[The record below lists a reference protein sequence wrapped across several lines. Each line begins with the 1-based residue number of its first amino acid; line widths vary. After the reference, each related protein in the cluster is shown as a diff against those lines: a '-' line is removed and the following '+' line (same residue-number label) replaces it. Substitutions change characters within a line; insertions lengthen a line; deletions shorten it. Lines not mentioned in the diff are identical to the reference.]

1 MFAAW
6 MCIAS
11 ATAMA
16 QEGEEFRVIPLD
28 DSIVLT
34 PTNCLDINPSS
45 PSCFDYPAHTL
56 PKTVEEFL
64 ALRDEIMSNP
74 DERTK
79 AYGGASL
86 FLYALLTQTFD
97 RALGDKFL
105 VITLTRDNL
114 DKWQR
119 KPWSGSEVDYKGYTW
134 NRASSFHVT
143 RILERPYLPK
153 SHIKGTLATERYET
167 DLTQPITLVYRKQ
180 NKFNQDPASGKYK
193 VFSCTSGAATCRPI
207 TLLRNNR
214 GIWKVDEFSTLS
226 VDIAVGAPKTDE
238 SLDDDI

>member
-1 MFAAW
+1 MRHLMFAAW

-16 QEGEEFRVIPLD
+16 QEGEDFRVTPLD
-28 DSIVLT
+28 DAIVLT

-45 PSCFDYPAHTL
+45 PSCFDYPAHVL

-114 DKWQR
+114 T
-119 KPWSGSEVDYKGYTW
+119 SGSASHG
-134 NRASSFHVT
+134 RARRSTT
-143 RILERPYLPK
+143 RDTR
-153 SHIKGTLATERYET
+153 GTGR
-167 DLTQPITLVYRKQ
+167 
-180 NKFNQDPASGKYK
+180 PAS
-193 VFSCTSGAATCRPI
+193 T
-207 TLLRNNR
+207 
-214 GIWKVDEFSTLS
+214 
-226 VDIAVGAPKTDE
+226 
-238 SLDDDI
+238 